1 MAVSAVLRPAIAA
14 REAPK
19 SIRVGLPASSSRMLA
34 GLMSRCRKPAL
45 WTCSSPSSSGHR
57 MRSISSGCSGPVRL
71 QPAFQGLAVQQLH
84 DDIGGAVGLEK
95 IEHPHDGGRVLQA
108 GQRAALGDEA
118 LAAPGEILGGTGR
131 ARQHGRAVLPHGKR
145 QRQIFLDGDLA
156 AELAVARAIGDAE
169 AALSQD
175 GDDLVA
181 PDHPSRRQ
189 RDEIDRRRD
198 TLGLA
203 ARVAHPPPPAR
214 EAATRPIAG
223 QRPTRSKTLSAVP
236 LWIRPK
242 PASDRMNRRPCRRS
256 SSRSS
261 SGRSWSP

>member
-1 MAVSAVLRPAIAA
+1 
-14 REAPK
+14 
-19 SIRVGLPASSSRMLA
+19 MLA

-57 MRSISSGCSGPVRL
+57 MRSISAGFSGPVRL

-84 DDIGGAVGLEK
+84 DDIGRAVGFEE

-108 GQRAALGDEA
+108 GERAALGDEA
-118 LAAPGEILGGTGR
+118 LAAPGEIVGRAGR

-145 QRQIFLDGDLA
+145 QRQVFLDGDLA
-156 AELAVARAIGDAE
+156 AELAVARAVGDAE
-169 AALSQD
+169 PALPQD

-189 RDEIDRRRD
+189 RDQIDRRRD

-242 PASDRMNRRPCRRS
+242 PASDRLNRRPCRRS